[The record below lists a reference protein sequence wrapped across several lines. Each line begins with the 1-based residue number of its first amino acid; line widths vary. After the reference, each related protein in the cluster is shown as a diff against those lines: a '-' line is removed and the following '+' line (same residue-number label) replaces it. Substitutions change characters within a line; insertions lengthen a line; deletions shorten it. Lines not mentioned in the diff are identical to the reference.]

1 MNEHLRSLLQQ
12 AREEI
17 YARVPSKLIQVPDG
31 DIFTPG
37 SMGLFGT
44 IGGIPKAGESAGYRT
59 IMNTAG
65 NWSSGIGPWRVQ
77 HMLWAENPEYERT
90 WILINRI
97 DELLAT
103 TP

>member
-31 DIFTPG
+31 EIFTPG
-37 SMGLFGT
+37 PMGLSGT

-90 WILINRI
+90 WTLINRI
-97 DELLAT
+97 DALLAE